1 MSLLFD
7 MLSKFGTAFLLRSKY
22 FLISWLQSL
31 PAVILKPKKI
41 KCIQTQSI
49 SVGRYRFKVVEF
61 SSVAQS
67 CPTLCDSMDC
77 STVRQ
82 ASQSITNS
90 QSLLKLMSM
99 DSVMTSNNLI
109 LCHPLL
115 LPPSI
120 FPSNRAFSNE
130 SVLRIT

>member
-1 MSLLFD
+1 MSLLFN

-67 CPTLCDSMDC
+67 CPTLCDSMGH
-77 STVRQ
+77 STPGFTVHEQ
-82 ASQSITNS
+82 
-90 QSLLKLMSM
+90 
-99 DSVMTSNNLI
+99 
-109 LCHPLL
+109 
-115 LPPSI
+115 LP
-120 FPSNRAFSNE
+120 E
-130 SVLRIT
+130 STQTPVH